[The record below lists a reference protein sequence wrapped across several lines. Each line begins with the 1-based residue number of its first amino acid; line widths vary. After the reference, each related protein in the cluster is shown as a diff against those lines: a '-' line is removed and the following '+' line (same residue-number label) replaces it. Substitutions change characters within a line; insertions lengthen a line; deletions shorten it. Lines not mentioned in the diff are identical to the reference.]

1 MAEKV
6 EQGNSGNN
14 PENGQ
19 DWAEMAK
26 QAIDE
31 RTRQEFDGQYEE
43 ITDDMSE
50 DEKDFQRLKHELY
63 VAQETTDMPGKDWEK
78 AAQISGLE
86 QWREHL
92 STLRGYL
99 QFEQDFDE
107 RIAGIDDRA
116 ARSKALEEMRKF
128 VKRNQGESQS
138 EYMDRLL
145 AEAEK
150 GSSVISFAELA
161 KRVQDKSEDGLYA
174 RLVNNS
180 ANARREGETNEDFAA
195 RISYLAEMA
204 RRRAENPNERG
215 EDDSAWRAR
224 IGLSD
229 MPNWLKEQ
237 EARAQA
243 SSEREKL
250 DEATREAMAKV
261 YGDEVLEE
269 GADTTAIREKKLH
282 DMLHEMMPKMMGET
296 ADSYEQRLANALA
309 QVRSA
314 SELTFV
320 ADDIRNSEG
329 AKRRKYNAMRKI
341 TEVNPQLEG
350 ESLQQYRDRLLYLA
364 IEGGVDLAAI
374 DEAES
379 TTQADVDPSIGT
391 DLDDENN
398 NSDAKRQS
406 SNAEK
411 NRMMLRMSR
420 MIQKN

>member
-107 RIAGIDDRA
+107 RIAGIDDVRNGEHRQKADDYDRA

-138 EYMDRLL
+138 EYRDRLL

-296 ADSYEQRLANALA
+296 ADSYE
-309 QVRSA
+309 
-314 SELTFV
+314 
-320 ADDIRNSEG
+320 
-329 AKRRKYNAMRKI
+329 
-341 TEVNPQLEG
+341 
-350 ESLQQYRDRLLYLA
+350 
-364 IEGGVDLAAI
+364 
-374 DEAES
+374 
-379 TTQADVDPSIGT
+379 
-391 DLDDENN
+391 
-398 NSDAKRQS
+398 
-406 SNAEK
+406 
-411 NRMMLRMSR
+411 
-420 MIQKN
+420 

>member
-1 MAEKV
+1 M
-6 EQGNSGNN
+6 
-14 PENGQ
+14 
-19 DWAEMAK
+19 
-26 QAIDE
+26 
-31 RTRQEFDGQYEE
+31 
-43 ITDDMSE
+43 
-50 DEKDFQRLKHELY
+50 
-63 VAQETTDMPGKDWEK
+63 
-78 AAQISGLE
+78 
-86 QWREHL
+86 
-92 STLRGYL
+92 
-99 QFEQDFDE
+99 
-107 RIAGIDDRA
+107 
-116 ARSKALEEMRKF
+116 
-128 VKRNQGESQS
+128 
-138 EYMDRLL
+138 
-145 AEAEK
+145 
-150 GSSVISFAELA
+150 ISFAELA

-237 EARAQA
+237 EVRANTKKFIEDVRAGA

-329 AKRRKYNAMRKI
+329 AKRKKYNAMRKI
-341 TEVNPQLEG
+341 TE
-350 ESLQQYRDRLLYLA
+350 
-364 IEGGVDLAAI
+364 
-374 DEAES
+374 
-379 TTQADVDPSIGT
+379 
-391 DLDDENN
+391 
-398 NSDAKRQS
+398 K
-406 SNAEK
+406 
-411 NRMMLRMSR
+411 
-420 MIQKN
+420 